1 MIRTMLGAF
10 AAMAALAG
18 PVSGQE
24 LLDGT
29 WKLIKSTRTNSA
41 TGATVDTFGANPQGF
56 ITYGK
61 DGRMMTII
69 VRGDRP
75 KPENPAKVTDAQR
88 SALFSSMMAYAGTYK
103 FDGKT
108 IVHQV
113 EVSWNEMWSRT
124 AQIRQVRKE
133 GDRLIY
139 TTKPAP
145 SPVDGSMGF
154 ATLTWERVK

>member
-29 WKLIKSTRTNSA
+29 WKLIKSTRTTSA
-41 TGATVDTFGANPQGF
+41 TGATVDTFGANPKGF

-61 DGRMMTII
+61 DGRMMAII

-75 KPENPAKVTDAQR
+75 KPENPKKVTDAQR
-88 SALFSSMMAYAGTYK
+88 SALFSSMMAYAGTYR

-113 EVSWNEMWSRT
+113 DASWNEMWTGTVQTRE
-124 AQIRQVRKE
+124 VRKE

-139 TTKPAP
+139 TTKPGP

-154 ATLTWERVK
+154 ATLIWERVK